1 VESEPGETHTIRQVP
16 RWLVEVDLSALDLEE
31 TVVAG
36 LLDHLA
42 ISLSR
47 AGGAELSLN
56 TWRVVHDE
64 QSGVSRV
71 RVDAWFAEDEA

>member
-1 VESEPGETHTIRQVP
+1 MSEAGETRIHRSVP
-16 RWLVEVDLSALDLEE
+16 MWLVEVDLSALGLHESL
-31 TVVAG
+31 VVG
-36 LLDHLA
+36 LLDQVA

-56 TWRVVHDE
+56 TWRVVHDD
-64 QSGVSRV
+64 QSGVRRV

>member
-1 VESEPGETHTIRQVP
+1 M
-16 RWLVEVDLSALDLEE
+16 WLVEVDLSALRLEE
-31 TVVAG
+31 SVVAN
-36 LLDHLA
+36 LLDQVA

-64 QSGVSRV
+64 QSGVRHV
-71 RVDAWFAEDEA
+71 RVDAWFAETEA